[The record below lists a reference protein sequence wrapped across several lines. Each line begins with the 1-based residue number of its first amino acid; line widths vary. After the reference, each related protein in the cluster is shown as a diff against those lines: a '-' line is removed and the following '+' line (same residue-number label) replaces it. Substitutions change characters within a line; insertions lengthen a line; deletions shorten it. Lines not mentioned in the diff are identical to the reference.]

1 MPSGKTHTRIDLFL
15 LVFILGAAWYFWP
28 SLVKFFG
35 RDEMA
40 EYGIVF
46 VVTYLFGTYLL
57 SPDMDLNTSDPMKNW
72 GVLRL
77 LWRPYANVFKHRG
90 LSHMPIVGTLTRVV
104 YILIVVYA
112 LSAVA
117 NAFLD
122 LGWKMSLDDLKKI
135 DRNSVFWGVFGLC
148 LPDLFHILADRLF
161 KNAR

>member
-15 LVFILGAAWYFWP
+15 LVIILGFAWYFWS
-28 SLVKFFG
+28 SLTEFFG

-46 VVTYLFGTYLL
+46 VVAYLFGTFLL
-57 SPDMDLNTSDPMKNW
+57 SPDMDLNTSEPMKNW

-77 LWRPYANVFKHRG
+77 LWDPYARVFKHRG

-117 NAFLD
+117 NAFFD
-122 LGWKMSLDDLKKI
+122 LGWKMSFRKI
-135 DRNSVFWGVFGLC
+135 
-148 LPDLFHILADRLF
+148 P
-161 KNAR
+161 